1 MDKESYKEQLD
12 EYYDSFQEE
21 FIDIVNES
29 EDDYRENVAD
39 KDRKNYTLF
48 KKDAF
53 SYMLLLQEGIALRI
67 DVASPQ
73 KPAQSMVYC
82 ERTIKSLSIEN
93 YFGTDIKNNKAFA
106 YITRD
111 KVLRL
116 LHQFAVNATMS
127 NLEKIEKSTTSQ
139 RMSGLITLFIMLLQK
154 KDIHAYD
161 NIICDSLLWLIDMH
175 ETQIEITNKRTNTEP
190 TGHYM
195 SSSNN
200 ILFPTNNSWYEEQR
214 LKKEEE
220 IKYVKEN
227 IHKLKN
233 QLIIELLC

>member
-21 FIDIVNES
+21 FIDIANEL

-48 KKDAF
+48 KKDKF
-53 SYMLLLQEGIALRI
+53 SYMFVLQEGIALSI

-73 KPAQSMVYC
+73 KPAQLMVYS
-82 ERTIKSLSIEN
+82 ERTIRSLNIEN
-93 YFGTDIKNNKAFA
+93 YFGTDIKNNKTFA

-111 KVLRL
+111 KVLGL
-116 LHQFAVNATMS
+116 LHQFALNATIS
-127 NLEKIEKSTTSQ
+127 NLEKIEKSTVSQ
-139 RMSGLITLFIMLLQK
+139 RMSGLITLFIILLQK

-161 NIICDSLLWLIDMH
+161 NVICDSLLWLIDIH
-175 ETQIEITNKRTNTEP
+175 ETHIEITNKKTNKEP
-190 TGHYM
+190 TEHYM
-195 SSSNN
+195 NSNSN
-200 ILFPTNNSWYEEQR
+200 VIFPTNNSWYEEQR

-220 IKYVKEN
+220 VKYIKEN

-233 QLIIELLC
+233 QLITELLC